1 MTQHITQTQVDASIY
16 MEPSYKLGSGDIPS
30 YSINDLREAYRRGA
44 AQPSAAVPEAPEDT
58 VSNRRAIVGAPGSAI
73 ALMQGMQ
80 RRIKELEAKAPPAP
94 AKPLT
99 DADMFWNHDDTEQ
112 LYGSIDEFLNDEICN
127 GSLEVG
133 DVRTVQQ
140 AKHLPNVQIKITS
153 IDSESCDAEY
163 EVIEAHHNIK
173 EPT

>member
-1 MTQHITQTQVDASIY
+1 MTQHITQEQAVELATRRIRA
-16 MEPSYKLGSGDIPS
+16 ESGPEYVHELCNAAIQHYID
-30 YSINDLREAYRRGA
+30 

-99 DADMFWNHDDTEQ
+99 DADMFWNHDDAEQ

-173 EPT
+173 EQP